1 MLNDSA
7 TFGGNARVSMSG
19 ATSGQQEFQDHGPMQ
34 ALRFK
39 ALMVQAVICSED
51 ESVMSAEIYGIGSV
65 DGQGEFEYQIKLED
79 QGEPGTDDKYGSSSR
94 ASHITRATSNS
105 REETSRSAEPSR
117 PESKGRK
124 P

>member
-1 MLNDSA
+1 
-7 TFGGNARVSMSG
+7 
-19 ATSGQQEFQDHGPMQ
+19 MQ

-105 REETSRSAEPSR
+105 REERPDPRNRHVLSRRGGNLEGSGPVARSPRLIGSDA
-117 PESKGRK
+117 PAD
-124 P
+124 

>member
-1 MLNDSA
+1 
-7 TFGGNARVSMSG
+7 
-19 ATSGQQEFQDHGPMQ
+19 MQ

-79 QGEPGTDDKYGSSSR
+79 QGEPGTDDKYGIFIPGV
-94 ASHITRATSNS
+94 AYNS
-105 REETSRSAEPSR
+105 GYQQLEGGNVQIRGTVTA
-117 PESKGRK
+117 
-124 P
+124 